1 MRSAH
6 QPDHLR
12 GGEDDQRPGVPAS
25 RDAEPGQQPEAQPGD
40 GCEHSGQVDQRRPR
54 PTCSRRS
61 SARPGAETAPECR
74 YTAHRGTR
82 RSRTRRSR
90 VLHVPPGRVA
100 NGPDGRDK
108 GSNPPG
114 EHCRGHTQCGYGND
128 EDPERP
134 VQTEAS
140 QRRRRGHR
148 PDHHSDAGA
157 GDGYAHPPP
166 PPAAGGKGTAVASS
180 GTQQRPATRWV
191 CWPRRW
197 RAVGENIGPSQRA
210 TASGNRRSAMRSVGS
225 SGGSERAASSRITY
239 MRDARGCR
247 GGRA

>member
-61 SARPGAETAPECR
+61 SARPGAETARECR

-100 NGPDGRDK
+100 NGPTAGTKVATRPANIAAVILSAATATTRTRNGPSRPKRASDAAGVIGPITTPMPVPATATPTRPTAGRRRKRHGGRQQRHPAEAGDAV
-108 GSNPPG
+108 GLLAQTMAGRGG
-114 EHCRGHTQCGYGND
+114 EHRAIPT
-128 EDPERP
+128 
-134 VQTEAS
+134 
-140 QRRRRGHR
+140 
-148 PDHHSDAGA
+148 
-157 GDGYAHPPP
+157 GDG
-166 PPAAGGKGTAVASS
+166 V
-180 GTQQRPATRWV
+180 R
-191 CWPRRW
+191 
-197 RAVGENIGPSQRA
+197 
-210 TASGNRRSAMRSVGS
+210 
-225 SGGSERAASSRITY
+225 
-239 MRDARGCR
+239 
-247 GGRA
+247 